1 MRLRYG
7 LGTEAYSGL
16 KKRSGSL
23 FPYSSKR

>member
-1 MRLRYG
+1 MRLRNG
-7 LGTEAYSGL
+7 LGTEAYSGW